1 MNHMQGVYVTG
12 SAEETKE
19 LAKEFAAKLKQG
31 TTLCLFGELAAG
43 KTTFTQGLGE
53 YFGITRLT
61 SPTYVIVAEYPLKTT
76 HNHITTL
83 IHIDLYRLKSRWE
96 TKAFD
101 LDEIWSDPANLTVI
115 EWSDRLENYLP
126 KDRYE
131 IRFKNL
137 GVSSR
142 EINIK
147 LI

>member
-19 LAKEFAAKLKQG
+19 LAKEFAGKLKQG
-31 TTLCLFGELAAG
+31 ITLCLFGELAAG

-53 YFGITRLT
+53 YFGITRMT
-61 SPTYVIVAEYPLKTT
+61 SPTYVIVSEYPLKSGLD
-76 HNHITTL
+76 HIKTL
-83 IHIDLYRLKSRWE
+83 YHIDLYRLKSRQE
-96 TKAFD
+96 AKAFD

-115 EWSDRLENYLP
+115 EWPDCLENYLP

-131 IRFKNL
+131 INFKNL
-137 GVSSR
+137 GVNAR
-142 EINIK
+142 EITMK